1 MPHSIKSGASCGEV
15 TDAATAEG
23 SDCLHVLFLIDELC
37 RKGGGECAL
46 LNTVRGLPKNR
57 FRCTVITFRI
67 DSKLPLL
74 AEFPCPVTLLPL
86 RKSYDWNALRMASR
100 LIQFIHREKVDIVHT
115 FFVSADLWGGA
126 VAGLSQRPL
135 LVSSRRDMGILRSSK
150 HRFAYRVLHGMF
162 DRVVTVSEA
171 VRKSAIE
178 QDGLD
183 PSIVKTIYNS
193 IDVRK
198 ADVNCERRA
207 LRERY
212 GIAAS
217 DPVIVSVGNLRRVKG
232 FDVLIRAAAQVGEE
246 FPETK
251 VVIAGNQDP
260 SEPNCQRE
268 LEELAASLGIAEKL
282 RFVGQVENVM
292 PLLSASDVFCLLS
305 RSEGFSN
312 ALLEAMASRLPCIAT
327 RVGGNGEALD
337 DNKTGFLVESGDDG
351 TAASRILTLLRDPA
365 GARAM
370 GARAQE
376 SVARRFSPETTS
388 AQLVEL
394 YESLAAI
401 RPWHS

>member
-1 MPHSIKSGASCGEV
+1 MSAP
-15 TDAATAEG
+15 
-23 SDCLHVLFLIDELC
+23 CL
-37 RKGGGECAL
+37 
-46 LNTVRGLPKNR
+46 
-57 FRCTVITFRI
+57 
-67 DSKLPLL
+67 
-74 AEFPCPVTLLPL
+74 
-86 RKSYDWNALRMASR
+86 
-100 LIQFIHREKVDIVHT
+100 
-115 FFVSADLWGGA
+115 
-126 VAGLSQRPL
+126 
-135 LVSSRRDMGILRSSK
+135 SRRDMGILRSSK

-217 DPVIVSVGNLRRVKG
+217 DPMIVSVGNLRRVKG

-282 RFVGQVENVM
+282 RFVG
-292 PLLSASDVFCLLS
+292 
-305 RSEGFSN
+305 
-312 ALLEAMASRLPCIAT
+312 
-327 RVGGNGEALD
+327 
-337 DNKTGFLVESGDDG
+337 TG
-351 TAASRILTLLRDPA
+351 
-365 GARAM
+365 
-370 GARAQE
+370 
-376 SVARRFSPETTS
+376 
-388 AQLVEL
+388 
-394 YESLAAI
+394 
-401 RPWHS
+401 